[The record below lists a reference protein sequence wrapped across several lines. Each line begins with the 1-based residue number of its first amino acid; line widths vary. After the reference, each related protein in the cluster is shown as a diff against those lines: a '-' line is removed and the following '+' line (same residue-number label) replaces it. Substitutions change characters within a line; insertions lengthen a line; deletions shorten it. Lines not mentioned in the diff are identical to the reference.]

1 MENIKVICKCR
12 WCGKPLFKDIRL
24 YKTTYKHLRL
34 YRNEKSRVFPFCCE
48 ECKKEFMKQYEVEE
62 YKGNK
67 IYCVDGGYM
76 PYFDCLY
83 YYNSLEECRKRIDEA
98 LKDAV
103 GVYV

>member
-1 MENIKVICKCR
+1 
-12 WCGKPLFKDIRL
+12 
-24 YKTTYKHLRL
+24 
-34 YRNEKSRVFPFCCE
+34 
-48 ECKKEFMKQYEVEE
+48 MKQYEVEE

-98 LKDAV
+98 LKENV